1 MNFLWPLKHSIK
13 LKTDQSTKKYAM
25 NLVYI
30 HYNDFFKFT
39 ILSLVS
45 YNVVNICF
53 VYKCSNYRAFQ
64 DKLSMSI
71 NKRTN

>member
-1 MNFLWPLKHSIK
+1 MNFLWLLKNSIK

-25 NLVYI
+25 NFVYI
-30 HYNDFFKFT
+30 HYNDFFLFT

-45 YNVVNICF
+45 YNVVNISF

-64 DKLSMSI
+64 DNLS
-71 NKRTN
+71 KQ